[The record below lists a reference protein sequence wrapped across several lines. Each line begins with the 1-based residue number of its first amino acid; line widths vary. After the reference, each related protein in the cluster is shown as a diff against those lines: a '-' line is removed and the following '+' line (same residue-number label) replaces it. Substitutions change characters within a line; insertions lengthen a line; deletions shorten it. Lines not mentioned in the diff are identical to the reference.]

1 MKIHDV
7 GVLLHGKMV
16 IWPGDPKF
24 SMSLA
29 SSIAKGGV
37 ANVTRI
43 VMGAHTRAHMDAAC
57 NH

>member
-7 GVLLHGKMV
+7 SVLLHGKMV

-29 SSIAKGGV
+29 SSIAKGAAV
-37 ANVTRI
+37 NLTWLE
-43 VMGAHTRAHMDAAC
+43 MGAHMDAPFPF
-57 NH
+57 